1 MIDIHKEIHM
11 IDIHKG
17 IYMIAQVKITGS
29 NEKNKINSEIE

>member
-17 IYMIAQVKITGS
+17 IYMTAQVKITGS